1 MATRQLE
8 VLDRTPDR
16 VHSPR
21 SIGLVAAY
29 VGTDRL
35 DDGAR
40 FRPPPLS
47 CSREPPAAWLTSEHN
62 ERLAQ
67 QHAADGAPGSSPRE
81 TEAAIDARTGW
92 KTIEIFVALLPIGWG

>member
-8 VLDRTPDR
+8 VLDLTPAR
-16 VHSPR
+16 VRSPR
-21 SIGLVAAY
+21 CIGLGAAY
-29 VGTDRL
+29 AGTDRL

-47 CSREPPAAWLTSEHN
+47 CSREPPATWLTEHN

-67 QHAADGAPGSSPRE
+67 QHAGDGAPGSSP
-81 TEAAIDARTGW
+81 TEIVAAIDARAGW
-92 KTIEIFVALLPIGWG
+92 KTIEIYVALVPIGWG